1 VSTAAAVTALEAVRA
16 REYPGLE
23 GIFFNAASWG
33 LLPRRTIAAVGELTA
48 RRNRWE
54 GFDEAE
60 LGAIAARARTAAARL
75 IGATAAEIALSPN
88 TSFGVNL
95 AAACVAQGAPGT
107 VIVSAGEFPANVIPW
122 LPLQARGFRVEI
134 VPTGPD
140 ALPDEER
147 LMRVL
152 ERGDVRALAL
162 SFVQFATGY
171 RADLDA
177 LGHRCRDRGILFT
190 IDAIQ
195 GLGAAPLDVRSSGI
209 DVLACGGQKWLCSP
223 WGSGFT
229 FVDRRLRERFDPP
242 MVSWLAMQGAADFS
256 SLAGY
261 TWAPLDDARR
271 FELATLGLQDYLG
284 MAVSI
289 ELILEIGPERI
300 HEHLMGV
307 HAPLLEWADA
317 RRDVVMVT
325 PRDPGRRAGII
336 SFRTPAPERTAAALS
351 RARVVCAVREGAVRF
366 APHFYNT
373 ADEMRAVVE
382 ILERAG

>member
-1 VSTAAAVTALEAVRA
+1 VTPFEAVRA
-16 REYPGLE
+16 REYPALD

-33 LLPRRTIAAVGELTA
+33 LLPRRTVDAIGELTA

-54 GFDEAE
+54 GFEEEE
-60 LGAIAARARTAAARL
+60 LVAILARARAAAARL
-75 IGATAAEIALSPN
+75 VGATPAEIALSPN

-95 AAACVAQGAPGT
+95 AAACVAQGPPGS
-107 VIVSAGEFPANVIPW
+107 ILVSAGEFPANVFPW
-122 LPLQARGFRVEI
+122 LALEQRGFRVEI
-134 VPTGPD
+134 LPTRAD

-147 LMRVL
+147 LTAAL
-152 ERGDVRALAL
+152 RGSDVRAVAV
-162 SFVQFATGY
+162 SQVQFATGH
-171 RADLDA
+171 RAVLEA
-177 LGHRCRDRGILFT
+177 LGAQCRDRGILLT
-190 IDAIQ
+190 VDAIQ
-195 GLGAAPLDVRSSGI
+195 GLGAAPLDVRATGV

-229 FVDRRLRERFDPP
+229 FIDRRLLERFDPP
-242 MVSWLAMQGAADFS
+242 MISWLAMQGAGDFS

-261 TWAPLDDARR
+261 RWAPLADARR

-289 ELILEIGPERI
+289 ELILELGPERI

-317 RRDVVMVT
+317 RADVVMVT
-325 PRDPGRRAGII
+325 PRDPARRAGII
-336 SFRTPAPERTAAALS
+336 SFRTAAPERTAAALAS
-351 RARVVCAVREGAVRF
+351 AGVVCAVREGAVRF

-382 ILERAG
+382 LLERSA